1 MEYTGIDTLPL
12 VSRLY
17 MALEK
22 IKPRTRI
29 QKQNIAAIMDAALE
43 VFSANGFRGATLDQI
58 AQAAGISKPNLLY
71 YFNSKQA
78 IHVALLSELLD
89 VWLEPLRKMDPEG
102 DAQAELMA
110 YVRRKLE
117 LSQNFPRESRLFAN
131 EIVQGAPRIEVFL
144 QNDLKSLVDKQ
155 AKVIRT
161 WMDDG
166 KLARLDPYHLIFSIW
181 AMTQHYADFD
191 AQIRMVRADQIT
203 NSYDGAE
210 EFIESVFQK
219 ILTP

>member
-1 MEYTGIDTLPL
+1 MEYTSVDPPAL
-12 VSRLY
+12 VSQLN
-17 MALEK
+17 MPLEK
-22 IKPRTRI
+22 TKPRTRI

-43 VFSANGFRGATLDQI
+43 VFSANGFRGSTLDQI
-58 AQAAGISKPNLLY
+58 SQAAGISKPNLLY

-78 IHVALLSELLD
+78 IHVQLLSELLD
-89 VWLEPLRKMDPEG
+89 VWLAPLREMDPQG
-102 DAQAELMA
+102 DAQVELMA

-117 LSQNFPRESRLFAN
+117 LSRNFPRESRLFAN
-131 EIVQGAPRIEVFL
+131 EIVQGAPRIEGFL
-144 QNDLKSLVDKQ
+144 QNDLKSLLDEQ

-203 NSYDGAE
+203 DSHDGAE
-210 EFIESVFQK
+210 EFVESVFRK
-219 ILTP
+219 ILAP

>member
-1 MEYTGIDTLPL
+1 MEYTGIDPVAL
-12 VSRLY
+12 VGSLH
-17 MALEK
+17 MTLEK
-22 IKPRTRI
+22 AKPRTRI

-43 VFSANGFRGATLDQI
+43 VFSTNGFRGSTLDQI

-78 IHVALLSELLD
+78 IHIALLSELLGI
-89 VWLEPLRKMDPEG
+89 WLAPLREINPEG

-110 YVRRKLE
+110 YIRRKLE
-117 LSQNFPRESRLFAN
+117 LSRNFPRESRLFAN
-131 EIVQGAPRIEVFL
+131 EIVQGAPRMEVFL
-144 QNDLKSLVDKQ
+144 QNDLKHLVDEQ
-155 AKVIRT
+155 AKVILN

-166 KLARLDPYHLIFSIW
+166 KLALLDPYHLIFSIW

-203 NSYDGAE
+203 DSHDGAE
-210 EFIESVFQK
+210 EFVQSIFQK
-219 ILTP
+219 ILAP

>member
-1 MEYTGIDTLPL
+1 
-12 VSRLY
+12 
-17 MALEK
+17 
-22 IKPRTRI
+22 
-29 QKQNIAAIMDAALE
+29 MDAALE
-43 VFSANGFRGATLDQI
+43 VFSANGFRGSTLDQI
-58 AQAAGISKPNLLY
+58 SQAAGISKPNLLY

-78 IHVALLSELLD
+78 IHVQLLSELLD
-89 VWLEPLRKMDPEG
+89 VWLAPLREMDPQG
-102 DAQAELMA
+102 DAQVELMA

-117 LSQNFPRESRLFAN
+117 LSRNFPRESRLFAN
-131 EIVQGAPRIEVFL
+131 EIVQGAPRIEGFL
-144 QNDLKSLVDKQ
+144 QNDLKSLLDEQ

-203 NSYDGAE
+203 DSHDGAE
-210 EFIESVFQK
+210 EFVESVFRK
-219 ILTP
+219 ILAP